1 MLLKQLLR
9 LHPHARILSILELQ
23 QGRQQRGT
31 KHLGA
36 LTRKQRGQVVD
47 ADYVERQV
55 GVAEGRYVGD
65 GDGGFVECG
74 GDVVDWDGV
83 VGVCSIRR

>member
-1 MLLKQLLR
+1 M
-9 LHPHARILSILELQ
+9 
-23 QGRQQRGT
+23 
-31 KHLGA
+31 
-36 LTRKQRGQVVD
+36 VD

-55 GVAEGRYVGD
+55 GVAEGSYVGD